1 MPKQYYTIRGFTS
14 GMNNERSPRDLP
26 EEQAV
31 LIRNMSVDS
40 PGIIKSGGSM
50 YAHSASSIGGG
61 MLPNSIY
68 ISKRGGSDLN
78 KARLSGSGGYNLF
91 YFESDHENSY
101 TYSVTHQTVDSS
113 AATDGEIKFTQ
124 PSTRSSSGFSDP
136 ASYVE
141 NTESG

>member
-1 MPKQYYTIRGFTS
+1 
-14 GMNNERSPRDLP
+14 MNNEKNPRDLG

-31 LIRNMSVDS
+31 LVRNMSVDN

-61 MLPNSIY
+61 ILPSSIY
-68 ISKRGGSDLN
+68 ISNRGGSDLN

-113 AATDGEIKFTQ
+113 AATDAEIKFTQ
-124 PSTRSSSGFSDP
+124 PSTTASSGFSDP
-136 ASYVE
+136 SSFIE
-141 NTESG
+141 PTESG

>member
-1 MPKQYYTIRGFTS
+1 MAKQYYTIRGFAR
-14 GMNNERSPRDLP
+14 GMNNEKNPRDLG

-31 LIRNMSVDS
+31 LVRNMSVDN

-61 MLPNSIY
+61 ILPSSIY
-68 ISKRGGSDLN
+68 ISNRGGSDLN

-113 AATDGEIKFTQ
+113 AATDAEIKFTQ
-124 PSTRSSSGFSDP
+124 PSTTASSGFSDP
-136 ASYVE
+136 SSFIE
-141 NTESG
+141 PTESG